1 MIRSRLA
8 VASLAASLLVV
19 PAVAQQAPVA
29 SPAPVAAPAP
39 APAVS
44 PSAAFLPVGPD
55 GARALEKAIDG
66 AIGGLL
72 KSLPDKGSFEWRDG
86 SPKIEP
92 VVDHYEV
99 ALPPLLIRL
108 SDGLAAR
115 LEGAAYKAVPRE
127 DGSLEV
133 SGVPSGTVTL
143 FQNETVDG
151 VLTFGKREL
160 RVVWFPATASVPTSD
175 LKLGEI
181 RFISST
187 SKSSVSIESLTAG
200 RTLTA
205 GADGRLSGPGSALA
219 TGVVATDDAGVERLR
234 VASIGMEAAVDKLD
248 PNRGWSLVSAL
259 DLTKY
264 AVGLK
269 TALTISGVRFVDD
282 DKKDLTIGTLRLGF
296 DGADLDKPLV
306 SARAELGLRDVKGT
320 LIETVKTA
328 VPSETALSIGAEKL
342 PMLMLGELLGDPTA
356 GGPEGER
363 AVLIALRTAG
373 TTVKLTGGRV
383 ETPLAAGTLEG
394 AGTFKPGTP
403 LGIVGESTAVLR
415 GIDDVIA
422 SVRPKPGEKADKEAR
437 DLMGVLSMIKMFG
450 QAGKDDQ
457 GRETRTYKFEATPE
471 GRILLNGSDV
481 SAIAGMADEPKP
493 AGKINKGAAVPDDE
507 DEEEP
512 PLPPKSKVKTKN

>member
-8 VASLAASLLVV
+8 VASLVGSLLVV
-19 PAVAQQAPVA
+19 PALAQQAPVA
-29 SPAPVAAPAP
+29 PAAVPIAAPAASP
-39 APAVS
+39 AAVFS
-44 PSAAFLPVGPD
+44 PVGPD

-66 AIGGLL
+66 AIGDLL
-72 KSLPDKGSFEWRDG
+72 KSLPEKGSFEWRDG

-92 VVDHYEV
+92 AVDHYAV
-99 ALPPLLIRL
+99 TLPPLLIRF
-108 SDGLAAR
+108 SDGVAAR
-115 LEGAAYKAVPRE
+115 MEGASYKAVPRE

-143 FQNETVDG
+143 FKNDAVDG

-187 SKSSVSIESLTAG
+187 SKSSVSIETLTGGRSLTV
-200 RTLTA
+200 
-205 GADGRLSGPGSALA
+205 GADGRLSGPGSVVA
-219 TGVVATDDAGVERLR
+219 TGVVATDDQGVERAR
-234 VASIGMEAAVDKLD
+234 IASIGLEAMVDRLD
-248 PNRGWSLVSAL
+248 PSRGWSLGGAL
-259 DLTKY
+259 DMTKY

-269 TALTISGVRFVDD
+269 TAVTVSGVRFVDD
-282 DKKDLTIGTLRLGF
+282 DKRDLTIGSLRLGF
-296 DGADLDKPLV
+296 DGADLDQPFV
-306 SARAELGLRDVKGT
+306 SARIEIASRDIKGT
-320 LIETVKTA
+320 MVETVKTA

-342 PMLMLGELLGDPTA
+342 PMVVLSELLGDPKTTGPA
-356 GGPEGER
+356 GDE

-394 AGTFKPGTP
+394 AGAFKAGTP
-403 LGIVGESTAVLR
+403 MGFVGEATAVLR

-422 SVRPKPGEKADKEAR
+422 SVRPKPGAKADKEAR

-450 QAGKDDQ
+450 QAGKDDK

-471 GRILLNGSDV
+471 GRILLNGSDM
-481 SAIAGMADEPKP
+481 SAIAGMGDEKP
-493 AGKINKGAAVPDDE
+493 AKTGKGTAVQEDEDE
-507 DEEEP
+507 DEEAP
-512 PLPPKSKVKTKN
+512 PPPPKSKAKVKN